1 MSIPALFLLGLLG
14 STFGLTATSTPS
26 ATTEQGGTPW
36 APAGADE
43 VLARYVEALGGT
55 AALTRHTTRSAF
67 GEWENVTRRVRFP
80 IEVHAAA
87 PDRWVELL
95 DAPENDGVTGRGYD
109 GAIGWSSNLTE
120 TGLRRLGGAEL
131 ESRRRQAAFHRP
143 LRLREL
149 YPQLELRGAE
159 TLDGRRHQVV
169 AATPPVGQAET
180 WYFDDV
186 SGLLVRRDVVLD
198 GPLGPFPVSERYLD
212 YREIDGVVLPFRI
225 RSEAQVTTEI
235 RFREIRHGAPLGDE
249 LFAPPERGRVR
260 RPSLPQ

>member
-1 MSIPALFLLGLLG
+1 VSIPALALLGLLG
-14 STFGLTATSTPS
+14 PIFGLTATP
-26 ATTEQGGTPW
+26 A
-36 APAGADE
+36 APAPAQPGAVAGAPASVDQ
-43 VLARYVEALGGT
+43 VLARHVEALGGT
-55 AALTRHTTRSAF
+55 AALTRHAARSAF

-109 GAIGWSSNLTE
+109 GTVGWSSNLTE
-120 TGLRRLGGAEL
+120 TGLRLLGGAEL
-131 ESRRRQAAFHRP
+131 ESRRREAVFHRP

-159 TLDGRRHQVV
+159 VLDGRRHQVV
-169 AATPPVGQAET
+169 TATPPVGQPET

-186 SGLLVRRDVVLD
+186 SGLLVRRDLVLD
-198 GPLGPFPVSERYLD
+198 GPFGPFPVSERYLD

-225 RSEAQVTTEI
+225 RSEAKVVTEI
-235 RFREIRHGAPLGDE
+235 RLREIRHDAPLAASM
-249 LFAPPERGRVR
+249 FAPPGRSAGR
-260 RPSLPQ
+260 SPRPQ